1 MRSVTIPPIAHP
13 LSASVSVP
21 GSKSLTNRALVIAV
35 LADGTTRV
43 TGASLAD
50 DVVRL
55 TEALLSLGFEIAQDA
70 ANRAI
75 EVSGA
80 GGRIPVRHG
89 HLFAGNAGTTAR
101 FLTALLTLG
110 NGEWVVDGDDRMRE
124 RPIGDLV
131 EALNRLGGALH
142 DTRGCPPVKIAG
154 KGLRGG
160 VVRVNGS
167 VSSQFVSAVLMVA
180 PLAQGPVQLE
190 VETALTSRPYV
201 DMTIAVMQAFG
212 VEVQREGYRSFRI
225 APARYR
231 SPSTYAIEPDASAAS
246 YFLAAPAICGGTVLV
261 RGVPRRSLQG
271 DIAFVALLEEMGCE
285 VSHTDDGVRV
295 TGAASLRGVDAD
307 MRDIPDTAQTLAAI
321 APFATTPTRIRGIAT
336 ARLKETDRIRA
347 TCTELG
353 RLGVRV
359 EEHADGMTIHP
370 CDAIVPAA
378 VRTYGDHRMAMAFA
392 LIGLRIPG
400 VSVDDPSCVSK
411 SFPEFFDVLGALR

>member
-21 GSKSLTNRALVIAV
+21 GSKSLTNRALVIAA
-35 LADGTTRV
+35 LADGTTRI
-43 TGASLAD
+43 TGASSAD
-50 DVVRL
+50 DVVLL
-55 TEALLSLGFEIAQDA
+55 TEALVSLGFDIAQDPGTGVIA
-70 ANRAI
+70 
-75 EVSGA
+75 VTGD

-101 FLTALLTLG
+101 FLTAMLALG
-110 NGEWVVDGDDRMRE
+110 DGEWVVDGDARMRE

-131 EALNRLGGALH
+131 DALNQLGGTLH
-142 DTRGCPPVKIAG
+142 DTQGCPPVKITG
-154 KGLRGG
+154 SGLRGG

-167 VSSQFVSAVLMVA
+167 VSSQFVSALLMAA
-180 PLAQGPVQLE
+180 PRAHGPVQLE
-190 VETALTSRPYV
+190 LATALTSRPYV
-201 DMTIAVMQAFG
+201 DMTIAVMRAFG
-212 VEVQREGYRSFRI
+212 VEVQRDGYRSFRM

-246 YFLAAPAICGGTVLV
+246 YFCAAPAICGGTVLV

-271 DIAFVALLEEMGCE
+271 DVAFLALLEAMGCE
-285 VSHTDDGVRV
+285 VSYADDGVRV
-295 TGAASLRGVDAD
+295 TGAAGLRGIDAD

-347 TCTELG
+347 TCAELG

-378 VRTYGDHRMAMAFA
+378 VQTYGDHRMAMAFA

-411 SFPEFFDVLGALR
+411 SFPEFFDVLGALQ